1 MTLVKTM
8 QNKTEQTNTL
18 KFNDVQV
25 GDKLPE
31 VAIPITVTLISGGA
45 IATRDFFKGHHDK
58 DAAIELGSPHV
69 FMNILTTNGLV
80 QSFVEGWAGPQ
91 SRFVDLDI
99 KLGMPNYPGD
109 TMTFMGEVTATD
121 AQARSVDVGL
131 AGQNQ
136 YGTHVTGTVRL
147 VLP

>member
-1 MTLVKTM
+1 MQTKTDHL
-8 QNKTEQTNTL
+8 QT
-18 KFNDVQV
+18 KQFKDIQV

-31 VAIPITVTLISGGA
+31 QAIPITVALITSGA
-45 IATRDFFKGHHDK
+45 IATRDFFPGHHDK
-58 DAAIELGSPHV
+58 DAAIELGSPHI

-80 QSFVEGWAGPQ
+80 QSFVERWSGPDSLFQ
-91 SRFVDLDI
+91 DIDI

-109 TMTFMGEVTATD
+109 TMTFKGQVTAID
-121 AQARSVDVGL
+121 AQSRTVEVGL

-136 YGTHVTGTVRL
+136 YGTHVTGAVRL

>member
-1 MTLVKTM
+1 MQTKTD
-8 QNKTEQTNTL
+8 NLQTIQ
-18 KFNDVQV
+18 FDDVQV

-31 VAIPITVTLISGGA
+31 LAIPITVALITSGA
-45 IATRDFFKGHHDK
+45 IATRDFFPGHHDK
-58 DAAIELGSPHV
+58 DAASELGSPHI

-80 QSFVEGWAGPQ
+80 QSFVERWSGPESVFQ
-91 SRFVDLDI
+91 DIDI

-109 TMTFMGEVTATD
+109 TMTFKGQVTAAD
-121 AQARSVDVGL
+121 AQSRTVEVGL

>member
-1 MTLVKTM
+1 MQTENMQIEETQAKTM
-8 QNKTEQTNTL
+8 Q
-18 KFNDVQV
+18 FNDVQI

-31 VAIPITVTLISGGA
+31 LAIPITVGLITSGA
-45 IATRDFFKGHHDK
+45 IATRDFFPGHHDK
-58 DAAIELGSPHV
+58 DAAIELGSPHI

-80 QSFVEGWAGPQ
+80 QSFVERWSGPDSLFQ
-91 SRFVDLDI
+91 DIDI

-109 TMTFMGEVTATD
+109 TMTFKGQVTATD
-121 AQARSVDVGL
+121 VQNKTVEVSL

-136 YGTHVTGTVRL
+136 YGTHVNGTVRL

>member
-1 MTLVKTM
+1 M
-8 QNKTEQTNTL
+8 QNKTRQNKTRQ
-18 KFNDVQV
+18 FNEVQV

-31 VAIPITVTLISGGA
+31 LAIPITVRLISGGA
-45 IATRDFFKGHHDK
+45 LATRDFFAGHHDK

-80 QSFVEGWAGPQ
+80 QRFVEQWSGPE
-91 SRFVDLDI
+91 SHFLDLDI

-121 AQARSVDVGL
+121 PQARTVDIGL

-147 VLP
+147 LLA

>member
-1 MTLVKTM
+1 MQTKTI
-8 QNKTEQTNTL
+8 Q
-18 KFNDVQV
+18 FNDVQV

-31 VAIPITVTLISGGA
+31 KAIPITVALISNGA
-45 IATRDFFKGHHDK
+45 LATRDFFPGHHDK
-58 DAAIELGSPHV
+58 DAAIALGSPHI

-80 QSFVEGWAGPQ
+80 QGFVEEWTGPG
-91 SRFVDLDI
+91 SRLENIDI

-121 AQARSVDVGL
+121 PQSRTVDIGL
-131 AGQNQ
+131 AGKNQ
-136 YGTHVTGTVRL
+136 YGMHVTGTVRL

>member
-1 MTLVKTM
+1 MTLGKTM
-8 QNKTEQTNTL
+8 QSNT
-18 KFNDVQV
+18 KQFNNVQV

-31 VAIPITVTLISGGA
+31 LAIPITVTLISGGA

-80 QSFVEGWAGPQ
+80 QRFVEQWSGPQ
-91 SRFVDLDI
+91 SHFVDLDI

-109 TMTFMGEVTATD
+109 TMTLTGEVTAKD
-121 AQARSVDVGL
+121 EQARTVDVGL
-131 AGQNQ
+131 AGKNQ
-136 YGTHVTGTVRL
+136 YGNHVTGTVRL

>member
-1 MTLVKTM
+1 MQTKTDHL
-8 QNKTEQTNTL
+8 QT
-18 KFNDVQV
+18 KQFKDIQV

-31 VAIPITVTLISGGA
+31 QAIPITVALITSGA
-45 IATRDFFKGHHDK
+45 IATRDFFPGHHDK
-58 DAAIELGSPHV
+58 DAAIELGSPHI

-80 QSFVEGWAGPQ
+80 QSFVERWSGPDSLFQ
-91 SRFVDLDI
+91 DIDI

-109 TMTFMGEVTATD
+109 TMTFKGQVTATD
-121 AQARSVDVGL
+121 AQSRTVEVGL

>member
-1 MTLVKTM
+1 MQTENMQIKQAQPKTM
-8 QNKTEQTNTL
+8 Q
-18 KFNDVQV
+18 FNDVQI

-31 VAIPITVTLISGGA
+31 LAIPITVALITSGA
-45 IATRDFFKGHHDK
+45 IATRDFFPGHHDK
-58 DAAIELGSPHV
+58 DAAIALGSPHI

-80 QSFVEGWAGPQ
+80 QSFVERWSGPDSLFQ
-91 SRFVDLDI
+91 DIDI

-109 TMTFMGEVTATD
+109 TMTFKGQVTAID
-121 AQARSVDVGL
+121 AGHKTVEISL

-136 YGTHVTGTVRL
+136 YGTHVNGTVRL

>member
-1 MTLVKTM
+1 MQTKTD
-8 QNKTEQTNTL
+8 NLQTIQ
-18 KFNDVQV
+18 FDDVQV

-31 VAIPITVTLISGGA
+31 LAIPITVALITSGA
-45 IATRDFFKGHHDK
+45 IATRDFFPGHHDK
-58 DAAIELGSPHV
+58 DAAIELGSPHI

-80 QSFVEGWAGPQ
+80 QSFVERWSGPESVFQ
-91 SRFVDLDI
+91 DIDI

-109 TMTFMGEVTATD
+109 TMTFKGQVTAAD
-121 AQARSVDVGL
+121 AQSRTVEVGL